1 MCANSEIFRTPNME
15 QQKENIN
22 ASMIVK
28 PEQIVFVE
36 KGHH

>member
-1 MCANSEIFRTPNME
+1 MCANSEIFGTPNME